1 MSRPVIQALAGA
13 VGGFASWLL
22 AILFN
27 LPLIPNNGGQHIPD
41 AVIPLVFIFF
51 GVMAAFVGVFLSN
64 TKEDDL
70 KRFAVFSLL
79 CGMAWKPVLDGG
91 QRYIEG
97 FTQTQ
102 KLKDASQALKQS
114 SDDIGKPQA
123 PEESAKKV
131 SDLGG
136 KTVELLKDTANLS
149 AATPPKESAAAIDGA
164 LTTLGTEGAKSA
176 PEASVDALTKI
187 GEKAVLMRH
196 STWLKKTIT
205 SLDAVAVNAKDA
217 STQAKAR
224 KASAEFK
231 SIMDK
236 NAD

>member
-13 VGGFASWLL
+13 MGGFASWLL
-22 AILFN
+22 AVLFN
-27 LPLIPNNGGQHIPD
+27 LPLIPNNGGQQIPTW
-41 AVIPLVFIFF
+41 AIPFVFIFF
-51 GVMAAFVGVFLSN
+51 GVMAAFVGAFLSN

-91 QRYIEG
+91 QRYVEG

-102 KLKDASQALKQS
+102 KLKDASQALRQS
-114 SDDIGKPQA
+114 SDDLEKAKA

-136 KTVELLKDTANLS
+136 KTVELLKDTANL
-149 AATPPKESAAAIDGA
+149 AVATPPQESAAAIDGA
-164 LTTLGTEGAKSA
+164 LKTLSTEGAKAA
-176 PEASVDALTKI
+176 PDASVDALQKI
-187 GEKAVLMRH
+187 GDKAVLLRH
-196 STWLKKTIT
+196 PTWLQKTIN
-205 SLDAVAVNAKDA
+205 SLDAVALNAKDPA
-217 STQAKAR
+217 SQARAK

-231 SIMDK
+231 
-236 NAD
+236 NAMGKSLD